1 MLGNHATLAHVGRL
15 HIRVVAVRAATSIL
29 RQRCFLILLNT
40 LKLRVVP
47 KVSYRY
53 LLRSLSSLV
62 LTLIAEDTKVELVLK
77 RVRGEWPLVARSH
90 LILSIR
96 DITWKVWLMTLS
108 SRQVSL
114 PVVVSHL
121 LSLIQILKHKCV
133 II

>member
-1 MLGNHATLAHVGRL
+1 M
-15 HIRVVAVRAATSIL
+15 
-29 RQRCFLILLNT
+29 
-40 LKLRVVP
+40 
-47 KVSYRY
+47 SYRY

-77 RVRGEWPLVARSH
+77 RVRREWPLVARSH

-121 LSLIQILKHKCV
+121 LSLIQILKHK
-133 II
+133 